1 MEEPRTLPYIELMS
15 LPETNALRWA
25 VILAG
30 GSGTRL
36 QPLTRRMFGEGRPK
50 QFCNLFGDNTLLG
63 HTQARIARMIRAERT
78 MYVVVKAHA
87 SYYRQELKG
96 VASSNL
102 LVQPVARG
110 TTAAIAYA
118 LARIAAVDEH
128 ASVGFFPADHHF
140 ADEAAFTSAVDRAY
154 TLADVR
160 GDELLLLGARPEH
173 PEVEYGWIEPG
184 GMIDGPFCNSVFRVN
199 RFWEKPTLEIARKLL
214 DRGCLWN
221 MFVIIG
227 RVRTFLDA
235 LRQSVPEVFRAFERA
250 PERRAGMLDADKVY
264 SSLAPGD
271 FSKQVLSALPDRL
284 AVLRLDN
291 VGWSDLGTP
300 ERVRAAWTRF
310 RHKPLTAA

>member
-1 MEEPRTLPYIELMS
+1 MS
-15 LPETNALRWA
+15 MPKRNSLRWG

-36 QPLTRRMFGEGRPK
+36 QPLTRRLFGDGRPK
-50 QFCNLFGDNTLLG
+50 QFCNLLGGNSLLG
-63 HTQARIARMIRAERT
+63 DTQARIARVIPAERT

-87 SYYRQELKG
+87 PYYRQELAS

-102 LVQPVARG
+102 LVQPEARG
-110 TTAAIAYA
+110 TTAAIAYS

-128 ASVGFFPADHHF
+128 ASVGFFPADHCF
-140 ADEAAFTSAVDRAY
+140 SDEAVFAGAVDQAY
-154 TLADVR
+154 SLADVR
-160 GDELLLLGARPEH
+160 GDDLLLLGAQPEH

-184 GMIDGPFCNSVFRVN
+184 GTIHGAFCNSVFRVN
-199 RFWEKPTLEIARKLL
+199 RFWEKPSLEIARKLF

-221 MFVIIG
+221 MFVMIG
-227 RVRTFLDA
+227 RVRTFLEV
-235 LRQSVPEVFRAFERA
+235 LRQSVPEVFRAFQAAERS
-250 PERRAGMLDADKVY
+250 AGMLDADEVY
-264 SSLAPGD
+264 SSLVPGD
-271 FSKQVLSALPDRL
+271 FSTQVLSALPDRL

-310 RHKPLTAA
+310 RQKPLTAA